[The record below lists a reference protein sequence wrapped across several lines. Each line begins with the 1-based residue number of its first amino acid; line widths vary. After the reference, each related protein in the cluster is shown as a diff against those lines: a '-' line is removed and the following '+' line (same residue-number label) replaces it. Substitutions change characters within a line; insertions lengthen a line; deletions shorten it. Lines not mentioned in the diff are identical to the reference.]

1 LNTEN
6 DGMSIEQFIRNFSPE
21 VEKWAKQN
29 IYKYI
34 GWVGDSREGVN
45 DLYAVGML
53 ELCSVFRVVNF
64 QNPGH
69 ESYIYKKINGCMLN
83 YIYKTYPFKLEK
95 RIIKDGEFKIVED
108 DEFNSELSKIFNTLV
123 YLSMNIRSENSVLLS
138 QIRDSQFKLLS
149 KIWDSLIL
157 FDANTRTDN
166 SVLLSQTKNYKFSLY
181 SLLCFYWI
189 FTNKPVKVFIPHVQI
204 DAIVNTPLEPRKNP
218 KIEELLF
225 LSQAQSLI
233 AEFMEML
240 SPMERFIL
248 VSRYQDEKTYE
259 EIGIVTGKRRET
271 ISRKVKEMLERLSK
285 FLTRKGKWRLSQ
297 DDISDYLQN
306 TDRWVNIIF
315 EDDNPLPPVSRR
327 STHEKHRI

>member
-69 ESYIYKKINGCMLN
+69 ESYIYKKINGCML
-83 YIYKTYPFKLEK
+83 
-95 RIIKDGEFKIVED
+95 
-108 DEFNSELSKIFNTLV
+108 TLV

-259 EIGIVTGKRRET
+259 EIGIVKPGRYF
-271 ISRKVKEMLERLSK
+271 RLSTK
-285 FLTRKGKWRLSQ
+285 YG
-297 DDISDYLQN
+297 
-306 TDRWVNIIF
+306 
-315 EDDNPLPPVSRR
+315 PLGEY
-327 STHEKHRI
+327 HF